1 MVSSCSSTFFSLS
14 VLLLATATAVTATA
28 ARYYQPQ
35 DSFVGDAFY
44 DGFDFFTGSD
54 PTHGRVNYVDQKTA
68 ISKNLSYTNSN
79 TLIMRADYTT
89 ALSSSGPGR
98 DSVRIQSKKAY
109 GFGVTI
115 VNVRAMP
122 VGCGTWPALWSNANG
137 VTWPQGGEIDMIEG
151 VNSQGASNSVLHTSW
166 NCAMDQSSMVQT
178 GAPGNLNCTSTQNS
192 NAGCIV
198 QPQPSANSFGPNF
211 NAEGGGWYAVGA
223 QK

>member
-1 MVSSCSSTFFSLS
+1 MPSTMALTFSLAPILHTVASSVSRLSNPVVGVSVLTSRSISCS
-14 VLLLATATAVTATA
+14 
-28 ARYYQPQ
+28 
-35 DSFVGDAFY
+35 
-44 DGFDFFTGSD
+44 
-54 PTHGRVNYVDQKTA
+54 YVDQKTA